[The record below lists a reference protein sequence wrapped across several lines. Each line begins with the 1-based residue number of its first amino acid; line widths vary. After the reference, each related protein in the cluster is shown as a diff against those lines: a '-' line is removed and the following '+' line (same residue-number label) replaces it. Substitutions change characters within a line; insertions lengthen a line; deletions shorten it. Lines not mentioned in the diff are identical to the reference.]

1 MRMKIDVELPPAFA
15 RKWKCLLAD
24 QGGDP
29 EGLALAAVDLLWE
42 KYGKDAQRSR
52 RMRTAQEKRL
62 EDCRG
67 KLNV

>member
-29 EGLALAAVDLLWE
+29 EGLSLAAVDLLWE
-42 KYGKDAQRSR
+42 KYGMDAQRSQ
-52 RMRTAQEKRL
+52 RMRAARKRRL
-62 EDCRG
+62 EECKRR
-67 KLNV
+67 LEV